1 MSRLITTLLVLV
13 STVSLAQTPVPSKQE
28 GFTIAS
34 QDGGAKL
41 RVGGYLHFDGR
52 TYPSDEDERI
62 ADQFL
67 FRRARVLLDGKLWD
81 RFEFRLM
88 PDFAGGRLVLQDAYI
103 DVKVV
108 EALKVRVGKFKVP
121 FGLERL
127 QSATA
132 MSFIERAFPTS
143 LSPNRDLGLQ
153 LHGAFFDGALTYQL
167 GVFNGV
173 ADGGSGD
180 GDISDDKELA
190 ARVFVKPLSR
200 TGLPLLTGLGLGV
213 AATAGEKKGSAE
225 NPELSGLRTAAQ
237 TSFFSWRSASA
248 TAPGVIAAGSH
259 QRLGLQGNYYAGGLG
274 VWAELVWSRQRLTLG
289 EDAAVVPERAWQL
302 AASYVIGGTNSER
315 GVKLASAFDPLHG
328 DLGALELAAR
338 ISQLRVGD
346 QAFNR
351 FADAARAAK
360 GADEISGGV
369 RWHLGPAF
377 KVALDLARTTFDGGA
392 AEGADRAAELALLGR
407 AQLVF

>member
-1 MSRLITTLLVLV
+1 MTRLTTTLLVLL
-13 STVSLAQTPVPSKQE
+13 STASLAQAQVPAATE
-28 GFTIAS
+28 GFTLVS
-34 QDGGAKL
+34 PDGGARL

-52 TYPSDEDERI
+52 TYPSDAEQRT

-67 FRRARVLLDGKLWD
+67 FRRARVLLDGKLWE

-88 PDFAGGRLVLQDAYI
+88 PDFAGGRLVLQDAYV

-108 EALKVRVGKFKVP
+108 EALNVRVGKFKVP

-153 LHGAFFDGALTYQL
+153 VHGSVFGGALAYQL
-167 GVFNGV
+167 GIFNGV

-190 ARVFVKPLSR
+190 ARVFVKPLSK
-200 TGLPLLTGLGLGV
+200 TGVPLLTGLGLGV
-213 AATAGEKKGSAE
+213 AATVGEKKGSAE
-225 NPELSGLRTAAQ
+225 NTELTALRTTGQ
-237 TSFFSWRSASA
+237 LSFFSWRAASD
-248 TAPGVIAAGSH
+248 TAEGVVAAGSH
-259 QRLGLQGNYYAGGLG
+259 RRLGLQGNYYAGGLG
-274 VWAELVWSRQRLTLG
+274 VWAELVWSQQQVSLG
-289 EDAAVVPERAWQL
+289 EDVAVVPERAWQL
-302 AASYVIGGTNSER
+302 AASYVIGGKNSER
-315 GVKLASAFDPLHG
+315 GVKLDSGFNPLQG
-328 DLGALELAAR
+328 GFGALEIAAR
-338 ISQLRVGD
+338 ISQLRIGD
-346 QAFNR
+346 QAFTR
-351 FADAARAAK
+351 FADSSRAAR
-360 GADEISGGV
+360 GADELSGGV

-392 AEGADRAAELALLGR
+392 AEGADRSEELALLGR
-407 AQLVF
+407 AQLAF